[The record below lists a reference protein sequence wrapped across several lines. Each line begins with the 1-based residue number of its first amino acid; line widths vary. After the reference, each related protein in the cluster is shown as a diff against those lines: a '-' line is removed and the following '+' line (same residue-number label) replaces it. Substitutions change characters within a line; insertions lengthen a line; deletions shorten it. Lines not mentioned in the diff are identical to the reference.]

1 MQFTKKAEKAILWS
15 RIRFIGKF
23 VIFAYKLLSF
33 RILHLA
39 YPKLVGT
46 PCRPYS
52 STLQN
57 MFMAILNDTYSEV
70 KEEVENR
77 KEDFQMLDFLKRGY
91 NNVRE
96 VISERDK
103 LLDIQTTVKLA
114 ADDGVVTFDEIRE
127 NLRKLN
133 FSDAEIE
140 IFCAKYDR
148 NGDFMFTLD
157 EINAIEEGL
166 EDEME
171 NDGQPINEVDMV
183 PKVSLVTGEKLKE
196 EKLPTPNQGMLDE

>member
-1 MQFTKKAEKAILWS
+1 
-15 RIRFIGKF
+15 
-23 VIFAYKLLSF
+23 
-33 RILHLA
+33 
-39 YPKLVGT
+39 
-46 PCRPYS
+46 
-52 STLQN
+52 
-57 MFMAILNDTYSEV
+57 MAILNDTYSEV

>member
-1 MQFTKKAEKAILWS
+1 
-15 RIRFIGKF
+15 
-23 VIFAYKLLSF
+23 
-33 RILHLA
+33 
-39 YPKLVGT
+39 
-46 PCRPYS
+46 
-52 STLQN
+52 
-57 MFMAILNDTYSEV
+57 
-70 KEEVENR
+70 
-77 KEDFQMLDFLKRGY
+77 MLDFLKRGY

-114 ADDGVVTFDEIRE
+114 ADDGVVTFEEIRE

-157 EINAIEEGL
+157 EINAIG
-166 EDEME
+166 
-171 NDGQPINEVDMV
+171 
-183 PKVSLVTGEKLKE
+183 KVL
-196 EKLPTPNQGMLDE
+196 

>member
-1 MQFTKKAEKAILWS
+1 
-15 RIRFIGKF
+15 
-23 VIFAYKLLSF
+23 
-33 RILHLA
+33 
-39 YPKLVGT
+39 
-46 PCRPYS
+46 
-52 STLQN
+52 

-133 FSDAEIE
+133 FSDAEIGNVQFLF
-140 IFCAKYDR
+140 ISWQFC
-148 NGDFMFTLD
+148 TLD
-157 EINAIEEGL
+157 GVL
-166 EDEME
+166 
-171 NDGQPINEVDMV
+171 
-183 PKVSLVTGEKLKE
+183 PKKITKNSSNFVYISIWRDFLQKI
-196 EKLPTPNQGMLDE
+196 PNSNFEFFDVIDAL

>member
-1 MQFTKKAEKAILWS
+1 
-15 RIRFIGKF
+15 
-23 VIFAYKLLSF
+23 
-33 RILHLA
+33 
-39 YPKLVGT
+39 
-46 PCRPYS
+46 
-52 STLQN
+52 
-57 MFMAILNDTYSEV
+57 MAILNDTYSEV

-171 NDGQPINEVDMV
+171 NDGQPINEVDLV

>member
-1 MQFTKKAEKAILWS
+1 
-15 RIRFIGKF
+15 
-23 VIFAYKLLSF
+23 
-33 RILHLA
+33 
-39 YPKLVGT
+39 
-46 PCRPYS
+46 
-52 STLQN
+52 

-77 KEDFQMLDFLKRGY
+77 KEDFQVWFLARKFNFWAFYFGHQLQMLDFLKRGY

-96 VISERDK
+96 VVSERDK

-171 NDGQPINEVDMV
+171 NDGQPITEPDHDLV

>member
-1 MQFTKKAEKAILWS
+1 
-15 RIRFIGKF
+15 
-23 VIFAYKLLSF
+23 
-33 RILHLA
+33 
-39 YPKLVGT
+39 
-46 PCRPYS
+46 
-52 STLQN
+52 

-133 FSDAEIE
+133 FSDAEIGNVQFF
-140 IFCAKYDR
+140 IH
-148 NGDFMFTLD
+148 FMTVLYTRWRFAEKNHEKFVKICLYFNLTRFFTK
-157 EINAIEEGL
+157 N
-166 EDEME
+166 
-171 NDGQPINEVDMV
+171 
-183 PKVSLVTGEKLKE
+183 SKL
-196 EKLPTPNQGMLDE
+196 QF

>member
-1 MQFTKKAEKAILWS
+1 
-15 RIRFIGKF
+15 
-23 VIFAYKLLSF
+23 
-33 RILHLA
+33 
-39 YPKLVGT
+39 
-46 PCRPYS
+46 
-52 STLQN
+52 

-133 FSDAEIE
+133 FSDAEI
-140 IFCAKYDR
+140 
-148 NGDFMFTLD
+148 NLD
-157 EINAIEEGL
+157 HRFGNASAYPL
-166 EDEME
+166 
-171 NDGQPINEVDMV
+171 
-183 PKVSLVTGEKLKE
+183 
-196 EKLPTPNQGMLDE
+196 PNQRS